1 MELHNVFPCINVVY
15 AFLLNNKTFYL
26 KKYFLYTKIFFIHFS
41 FCCGASGGL
50 CTWISMWVT
59 LFDIVSDTVH

>member
-41 FCCGASGGL
+41 CGASGGM
-50 CTWISMWVT
+50 CEWISMWVT
-59 LFDIVSDTVH
+59 LFELVSDTVH